1 MNAEPRLRPLFKP
14 QSIAIVGASRHPGKI
29 GHELLSGLISFGYK
43 GKIWPVNPVGGEIL
57 GLTVSPS
64 VRELPEAPELGVIC
78 LPRDMVLDSA
88 LALAE
93 AGARA
98 VLVVSSGFR
107 ETGREG
113 YWLERELARAM
124 SQRDVVLL
132 GPNSLG
138 LINTNWNMNLCLN
151 VEPPIPGPVA
161 YFSQSGSLGSGLLD
175 WARGEDVGISAFV
188 HLGNK
193 AQIGESAVLEYLASD
208 PDTRVVVGSMESLDS
223 GPEFLR
229 VAEAATALKPV
240 IVLKSGNTP
249 AGARAVSNHTGTL
262 PGSRQA
268 SRAALHQAGVI
279 QVDDARSLFSL
290 AQAFARQPLPLGPN
304 LAVVTNSGG
313 PGILAADACER
324 SQLNLARP
332 SQPTIERLSELLPPY
347 ASLYN
352 PIDII
357 GDADAERY
365 RVTIQAVAD
374 DPLIHAILVIL
385 TPTGSAQIVETARA
399 MVDVAKT
406 TDKPVFA
413 CFMGGLR
420 IEPGRQ
426 ILIDAGIPC
435 YGFPEPAIRALEIM
449 HGYKL
454 WRERSWPV
462 EVCFRRDKP
471 RAEQVI
477 ERALDLGLSELTGLR
492 AQELAAAYELPMPA
506 SELARTSD
514 QAVKIAKRLG
524 YPVALKVASPQI
536 RERSVAKGVALGL
549 NSPWEVREAFLEIT
563 SRTLRTHQGAYLT
576 GCLVQ
581 KMVEGRRFELEV
593 GFVRDQQYG
602 AVLRFGFAGPHAEL
616 LGDYAYRLAPLTVQD
631 AQEMV
636 HEIRSY
642 PLLRGVR
649 GQDPVNMGAVEDVLL
664 TVSQMAMD
672 FPQIQE
678 AVFGPVLAGPED
690 ASVIDVKLSI
700 SREHK
705 AAGNG
710 RQGG

>member
-14 QSIAIVGASRHPGKI
+14 QSIAVVGASRHPGKT
-29 GHELLSGLISFGYK
+29 GHELLAGLISSGYK
-43 GKIWPVNPVGGEIL
+43 GKIQPVNPVGGEIL
-57 GLTVSPS
+57 GLPVAPS
-64 VRELPEAPELGVIC
+64 VRDLPEPPELGVIC
-78 LPRDMVLDSA
+78 LPRHMVLESA

-124 SQRDVVLL
+124 TQRDVVLL
-132 GPNSLG
+132 GPNCLG
-138 LINTNWNMNLCLN
+138 LINTAWNMNLCLDA
-151 VEPPIPGPVA
+151 EMPLPGPVA
-161 YFSQSGSLGSGLLD
+161 YFSQSGSLGAGLLD
-175 WARGEDVGISAFV
+175 WARGEDVGLSTFV

-193 AQIGESAVLEYLASD
+193 AQIGESAVLEYLADD
-208 PDTRVVVGSMESLDS
+208 PDTRVIVGSMESLDS

-229 VAEAATALKPV
+229 VAETATAKKPV

-304 LAVVTNSGG
+304 LAVITNSGG

-324 SQLNLARP
+324 SQLTLARP
-332 SQPTIERLSELLPPY
+332 SQPTIERLSQLLPPY

-357 GDADAERY
+357 GDASAERY
-365 RVTIQAVAD
+365 HVTMQAVAED
-374 DPLIHAILVIL
+374 ERIHALLVIL

-399 MVDVAKT
+399 TVEVAAA

-420 IEPGRQ
+420 VEAGRR
-426 ILIDAGIPC
+426 ILLDAGVPC

-454 WRERSWPV
+454 WKERSWPV
-462 EVCFRRDKP
+462 EVCFRRDRP

-477 ERALDLGLSELTGLR
+477 DRALDQGITELSGLR
-492 AQELAAAYELPMPA
+492 AQELAAAYELPMPPA
-506 SELARTSD
+506 ELARTSD

-536 RERSVAKGVALGL
+536 SERAAAKGVALNL
-549 NSPWEVREAFLEIT
+549 ATPREVRQAFLDIT
-563 SRTLRTHQGAYLT
+563 SRALRTYQGTYLT

-581 KMVEGRRFELEV
+581 RMVAGRRFELEV
-593 GFVRDQQYG
+593 GFVRDHQYG
-602 AVLRFGFAGPHAEL
+602 AVLRFGFAGAHAEL
-616 LGDYAYRLAPLTVQD
+616 LDDYAYRLAPLTVQD

-636 HEIRSY
+636 REIKSY

-649 GQDPVNMGAVEDVLL
+649 GQDPVNLGAIEDVLL
-664 TVSQMAMD
+664 TVSQMATD

-690 ASVIDVKLSI
+690 ASVIDVKLAI